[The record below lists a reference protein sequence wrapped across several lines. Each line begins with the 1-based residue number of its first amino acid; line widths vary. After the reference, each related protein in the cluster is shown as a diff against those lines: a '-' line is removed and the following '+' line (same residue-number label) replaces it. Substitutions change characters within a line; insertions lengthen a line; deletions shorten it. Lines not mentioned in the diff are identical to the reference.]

1 MQNARV
7 QTVIWAFYDEG
18 AAVQGEEGVEV
29 KFFFFEVIVSVIV
42 RKKLIWVWF
51 GMVTEMEVFESPD
64 LTPLD
69 FCLWGWMKN
78 EVHKRK
84 VDIRDKLL
92 AHILDAAAH
101 IGKGE
106 DHLRRIARDLRT
118 QVVKCTEVD
127 DGIVEHLIVKCNKY
141 DISV

>member
-1 MQNARV
+1 
-7 QTVIWAFYDEG
+7 
-18 AAVQGEEGVEV
+18 
-29 KFFFFEVIVSVIV
+29 
-42 RKKLIWVWF
+42 
-51 GMVTEMEVFESPD
+51 MVTEMELFESPD

-78 EVHKRK
+78 EVRKRK
-84 VDIRDKLL
+84 VNIRDILL
-92 AHILDAAAH
+92 ARILDAAAH

-106 DHLRRIARDLRT
+106 NRLRRITRDLRT

-127 DGIVEHLIVKCNKY
+127 DGIVEHFIVNCNKY